1 MQNLEYSKYT
11 NSDNTNIINNDNT
24 LIEGIANFCAINRIN
39 HNRKANEVLNEAQD
53 YALKCKNDLIKAT
66 GIAHDINKRNKV
78 TSFNTNNQT
87 GAGGI
92 TTTSGGNQTTDDSS
106 GTNDRN
112 ANGKLKNTED
122 KNSGAKP
129 RYNNMKKVYDQTF
142 TTTINLGIGI
152 IAAIFFIT
160 KH

>member
-11 NSDNTNIINNDNT
+11 NSDNTNIIDNDNT

-39 HNRKANEVLNEAQD
+39 HNSKAAEFLNEAQD

-66 GIAHDINKRNKV
+66 GIARNINKRNKV

-87 GAGGI
+87 GI
-92 TTTSGGNQTTDDSS
+92 MSTTGDQTTTDDSS
-106 GTNDRN
+106 GINVRD

-129 RYNNMKKVYDQTF
+129 RYNNMKNVYDQTF

-152 IAAIFFIT
+152 IAAVFFIT